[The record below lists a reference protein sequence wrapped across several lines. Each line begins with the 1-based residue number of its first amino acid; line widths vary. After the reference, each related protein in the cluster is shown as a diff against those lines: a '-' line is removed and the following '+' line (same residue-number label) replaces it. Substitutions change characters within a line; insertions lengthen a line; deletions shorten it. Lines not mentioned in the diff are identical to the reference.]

1 MIQLKLKLNS
11 KKPTTVYAANG
22 KTYQLN
28 PGSNVLN
35 LEYEDYLSLAKALG
49 IKPVD
54 NKKQEEPEN
63 KEKKEDN
70 PSEKQEETENKEK
83 KEDNPSEKQE
93 EPENKEDQAE
103 VKKEPENKEDQ
114 AEEQEELEN
123 KEKKEDNPSEEQ
135 EVDLVNE
142 GVDYSAWS
150 LKQLKSEYK
159 KITGENCKLKKDDI
173 ISFLQERTS
182 NA

>member
-11 KKPTTVYAANG
+11 NKSTTVYAANG

-70 PSEKQEETENKEK
+70 PSEKQEEI
-83 KEDNPSEKQE
+83 
-93 EPENKEDQAE
+93 ENKEDQAE
-103 VKKEPENKEDQ
+103 VKKASENKDNQ
-114 AEEQEELEN
+114 AEEQEEPEN
-123 KEKKEDNPSEEQ
+123 KEKKEDNTSEEQ
-135 EVDLVNE
+135 GVDLVNE
-142 GVDYSAWS
+142 VADYSAWS

-159 KITGENCKLKKDDI
+159 KVTGENCKLKKDDI
-173 ISFLQERTS
+173 ISFLQERIS

>member
-54 NKKQEEPEN
+54 NKKQEDPEN
-63 KEKKEDN
+63 KENKEDN
-70 PSEKQEETENKEK
+70 QAEEQEEL
-83 KEDNPSEKQE
+83 
-93 EPENKEDQAE
+93 ENKEDQAE
-103 VKKEPENKEDQ
+103 VKKEPENKKDQ

-123 KEKKEDNPSEEQ
+123 KEKEDNPSEEQ

-173 ISFLQERTS
+173 VSFLQERTS

>member
-70 PSEKQEETENKEK
+70 PSEKQEETENKE
-83 KEDNPSEKQE
+83 
-93 EPENKEDQAE
+93 DQAE
-103 VKKEPENKEDQ
+103 VKKEPENKKDQ

-123 KEKKEDNPSEEQ
+123 KEKKEDTTSEEQ

-173 ISFLQERTS
+173 VSFLQERTS